1 MKKRE
6 LVTKILAGLL
16 VAGMLIGL
24 LPMFVS
30 AEESTGSTEES
41 QGELVLNK
49 NAVLQ
54 ADGTWTITLEAYATG
69 TVKTE
74 VRTQVIP
81 TDIIM
86 VLDQSGSMTQSGN
99 NIQMS
104 NGTYSVVTNLPTNEA
119 MTKGTYY
126 YWDAND
132 QKYYPITTTRHIV
145 HENSYWAYAEDF
157 DGHTAGELI
166 CLASEASGTIGT
178 SWTYGGHTV
187 NFDAGE
193 GYLLSDYRLY
203 LREQTGSWTNRTYNY
218 KLVSKSSNVPENVGT
233 YAFDTYIRNANTAYN
248 TLADKFSKYQT
259 DSATAWT
266 GTYAFVYV
274 PVELVNDDVY
284 YYTYT
289 YVDDMGQTWTI
300 GHSEQDD
307 GATENI
313 ADAKYDATKLGN
325 IYTENVGNVSRLNA
339 LKSAANTFIR
349 DMNAAAIS
357 HNVDHR
363 VAVIGFAS
371 TDSRNSDTHYGN
383 TEVFV
388 GGSSY
393 NYSSTGLNATYNGS
407 SASDYYSDGFLKG
420 GAGSVYEM
428 AWQSVGT
435 DAGRNNLNASISN
448 LAGNGA
454 TFPSHGFEMAIEMAK
469 LNAEA
474 YANNTRKLVVVFMT
488 DGEPGRYEFDDDV
501 ASTTVGLA
509 NTLKNTYG
517 AKFYTV
523 AMLDSAPSEDTDT
536 EIDDEDDFLDAV
548 TNQVT
553 SSGTSYY
560 SYVNSG
566 VDLSNFFT
574 SIEISV
580 DTSFSTVELSKNA
593 FLVDRVSEYFEMP
606 AGITTENM
614 KDYVKIY
621 TAEHIGSHMFK
632 LPVEVEYEVAASVDH
647 EDTLNAEKI
656 HAWLT
661 YGAADNKVHGI
672 TVHNFNYLANDNV
685 VTTQYWAYED
695 SNANGEYDEGEKLIP
710 IEQAGTDADSVM
722 ISSGKKII
730 IEISGITAKDNAA
743 LDYYIETNND
753 HSGLWDLAK
762 DTGTY
767 GMLKAFPMPR
777 AMLGNRIY
785 VLDYAKEACL
795 ATLDHTRKALA
806 LDSAKDGVMN
816 PVDIHDEASKKLS
829 TTDANPAV
837 QFGDVYIKEEGGR
850 SKVYYTPKTTNWYG
864 YDTFYVF
871 WQGGNEYDS
880 SGNLVWSEGD
890 PVTGYCWSKVNVMPA
905 NNVYYEDTFVT
916 TSTDG
921 TTETG
926 RVGIDFGT
934 GWSFTT
940 VDSNGDPAEGSNTES
955 PESAG
960 QEATTGTHGWVES
973 LADDTG
979 FTDGT
984 VAVGDGTQK
993 AKATFTFTG
1002 TGVDLYSYTDSKV
1015 GTVMVKVKPID
1026 VREGYNVPTRY
1037 FIVDNY
1043 SASGDYYSIPTV
1055 SYLARGTD
1063 AEGNEALV
1071 YGKYEVT
1078 ITVTTAAIEDG
1089 GRVTYYLDGI
1099 RVYNPL
1105 GSEQENN
1112 PTVGEGYGDEVHA
1125 FFYNI
1130 RDYLIG
1136 QEDFLANST
1145 NPGAVFIDEIKEGQV
1160 EGEDE
1165 GKGVTTT
1172 VIGTY
1177 KDYGPKNEVYL
1188 AENQMIVMKVDILA
1202 GRKYFVSLKA
1212 PTGAAT
1218 TAEISSANDA
1228 KATVPVGHTADLYY
1242 EVVPTADANDP
1253 SVGYIAIKN
1262 VGTELLSVTKFQIT
1276 GLDPNPTDD
1285 ENLGEGTES
1294 GGASGAE
1301 TASILSISN
1310 DEAVTYARTFAL
1322 MRSVPYVPS
1331 DNESETENN
1340 TEEQVPVEPEV
1351 PEIEITNPE
1360 VDPEPET
1367 PDEPSAEEQAMA
1379 MVKALV
1385 DKLFKSVIEWFNA

>member
-1 MKKRE
+1 
-6 LVTKILAGLL
+6 
-16 VAGMLIGL
+16 
-24 LPMFVS
+24 
-30 AEESTGSTEES
+30 
-41 QGELVLNK
+41 
-49 NAVLQ
+49 
-54 ADGTWTITLEAYATG
+54 
-69 TVKTE
+69 
-74 VRTQVIP
+74 
-81 TDIIM
+81 
-86 VLDQSGSMTQSGN
+86 
-99 NIQMS
+99 
-104 NGTYSVVTNLPTNEA
+104 
-119 MTKGTYY
+119 
-126 YWDAND
+126 
-132 QKYYPITTTRHIV
+132 
-145 HENSYWAYAEDF
+145 
-157 DGHTAGELI
+157 
-166 CLASEASGTIGT
+166 
-178 SWTYGGHTV
+178 
-187 NFDAGE
+187 
-193 GYLLSDYRLY
+193 
-203 LREQTGSWTNRTYNY
+203 
-218 KLVSKSSNVPENVGT
+218 
-233 YAFDTYIRNANTAYN
+233 
-248 TLADKFSKYQT
+248 
-259 DSATAWT
+259 
-266 GTYAFVYV
+266 
-274 PVELVNDDVY
+274 
-284 YYTYT
+284 
-289 YVDDMGQTWTI
+289 
-300 GHSEQDD
+300 
-307 GATENI
+307 
-313 ADAKYDATKLGN
+313 
-325 IYTENVGNVSRLNA
+325 
-339 LKSAANTFIR
+339 
-349 DMNAAAIS
+349 
-357 HNVDHR
+357 
-363 VAVIGFAS
+363 
-371 TDSRNSDTHYGN
+371 
-383 TEVFV
+383 
-388 GGSSY
+388 
-393 NYSSTGLNATYNGS
+393 
-407 SASDYYSDGFLKG
+407 
-420 GAGSVYEM
+420 
-428 AWQSVGT
+428 
-435 DAGRNNLNASISN
+435 
-448 LAGNGA
+448 
-454 TFPSHGFEMAIEMAK
+454 
-469 LNAEA
+469 
-474 YANNTRKLVVVFMT
+474 
-488 DGEPGRYEFDDDV
+488 
-501 ASTTVGLA
+501 
-509 NTLKNTYG
+509 
-517 AKFYTV
+517 
-523 AMLDSAPSEDTDT
+523 
-536 EIDDEDDFLDAV
+536 
-548 TNQVT
+548 
-553 SSGTSYY
+553 
-560 SYVNSG
+560 
-566 VDLSNFFT
+566 
-574 SIEISV
+574 
-580 DTSFSTVELSKNA
+580 
-593 FLVDRVSEYFEMP
+593 LVDRVSEYFNMP
-606 AGITTENM
+606 SGILVDSDNDGIPEGM
-614 KDYVKIY
+614 KDYVSIY
-621 TAEHIGSHMFK
+621 TAPYHGGQTFGEWE
-632 LPVEVEYEVAASVDH
+632 PVPYEISASADKEQADAKV
-647 EDTLNAEKI
+647 
-656 HAWLT
+656 HAWVTMGETDGL
-661 YGAADNKVHGI
+661 AHGI
-672 TVHNFNYLANDNV
+672 TVHNFDYLATENM
-685 VTTQYWAYED
+685 VTTI
-695 SNANGEYDEGEKLIP
+695 DEVPSGRKLIVV
-710 IEQAGTDADSVM
+710 IKGV
-722 ISSGKKII
+722 
-730 IEISGITAKDNAA
+730 TAKDGAA
-743 LDYYIETNND
+743 LDYYIDTNNY
-753 HSGLWDLAK
+753 HSGLWDLAES
-762 DTGTY
+762 GTY
-767 GMLKAFPMPR
+767 GMLEAFPIPH

-785 VLDYAKEACL
+785 VLDYAKDACL
-795 ATLDHTRKALA
+795 ATLDHTRNALA

-816 PVDIHDEASKKLS
+816 PVDIHDEADKKLS

-916 TSTDG
+916 TNNAD
-921 TTETG
+921 TTAEG
-926 RVGIDFGT
+926 RVGIKFGE
-934 GWSFTT
+934 GWSFVTENADGSTT
-940 VDSNGDPAEGSNTES
+940 ENNTPVEGDNTEK

-960 QEATTGTHGWVES
+960 QGETMGTHGWITS
-973 LADDTG
+973 LENENG

-984 VAVGDGTQK
+984 VAVGDG
-993 AKATFTFTG
+993 AEKATAAFTFTG
-1002 TGVDLYSYTDSKV
+1002 TGVDIYSYTDSTV
-1015 GTVMVKVKPID
+1015 GTILVKVAPID

-1145 NPGAVFIDEIKEGQV
+1145 NPGAVFIDEIKKDQV

-1218 TAEISSANDA
+1218 DAEISSANDA

-1262 VGTELLSVTKFQIT
+1262 VGSELLSVTKFQIT

-1285 ENLGEGTES
+1285 ENLGGGTES
-1294 GGASGAE
+1294 GGESGVE